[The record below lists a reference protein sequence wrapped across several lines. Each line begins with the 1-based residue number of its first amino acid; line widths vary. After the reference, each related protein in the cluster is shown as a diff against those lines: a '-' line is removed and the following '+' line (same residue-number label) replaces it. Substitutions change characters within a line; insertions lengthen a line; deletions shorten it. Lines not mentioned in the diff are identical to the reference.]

1 MKKRISQ
8 NAKYLAKIKVAGAEL
23 VEYKSI
29 DGSIVKGFAILQD
42 LRWDDKEKSY
52 KLDEW
57 IVDEEFRFKTLLDPN
72 QDIAGRSK
80 EQREN
85 DLCRLAFE

>member
-8 NAKYLAKIKVAGAEL
+8 NAKYLAKIKIEGAEL
-23 VEYKSI
+23 VEYKAV
-29 DGSIVKGFAILQD
+29 DGSIIKGLTIVQD
-42 LRWDDKEKSY
+42 LRWDNKEKSY

-57 IVDEEFRFKTLLDPN
+57 LVDEEFKFKTLLEPN
-72 QDIAGRSK
+72 QVIAGRSK